1 MTQSP
6 SDLQNILIN
15 ELGVDVAYRHAP
27 KHVTPDETLELSG
40 AMLKWY
46 AVHLQDRH
54 VPTDIAQLARS
65 YLKKTAVEAR
75 GFGFVILHR
84 CGNDFYFLIV
94 STWRNNNELWETV
107 FYKNGDAMSDFAPF
121 LRENI
126 HKPTFCVWEMVPL
139 WHEQKAWEHFLKS
152 PRDEAAARAWLSDRY
167 AGPA

>member
-75 GFGFVILHR
+75 GFGFVRRSHR
-84 CGNDFYFLIV
+84 RL
-94 STWRNNNELWETV
+94 
-107 FYKNGDAMSDFAPF
+107 
-121 LRENI
+121 
-126 HKPTFCVWEMVPL
+126 
-139 WHEQKAWEHFLKS
+139 EQRAQQIGEIFQQVIACHAITLAKAGRSKQ
-152 PRDEAAARAWLSDRY
+152 RRKK
-167 AGPA
+167 